1 MNYMDIAE
9 ISPER
14 KEKLINDLNKLV
26 ELEMEIQTTA
36 TMYSTLTRDEKAG
49 LRDWIKKWFSKV
61 LEIAGEF
68 KPREFAVSAEIGF
81 PPRIGASF
89 TWSHQRSSKRNQI

>member
-1 MNYMDIAE
+1 MNHIDISE
-9 ISPER
+9 LNPQKS
-14 KEKLINDLNKLV
+14 EKLFSDLTKLV

-89 TWSHQRSSKRNQI
+89 TWPISKE